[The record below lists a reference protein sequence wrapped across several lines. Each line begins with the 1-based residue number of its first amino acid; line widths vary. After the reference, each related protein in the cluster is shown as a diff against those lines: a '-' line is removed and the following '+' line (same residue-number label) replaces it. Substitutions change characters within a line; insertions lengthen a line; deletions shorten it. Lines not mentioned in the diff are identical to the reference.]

1 MFACSL
7 QRNAVSFAEIIFPIC
22 DFLGM
27 FACSLQRNSVQ
38 LAAMIFVKKWF
49 SWENCL
55 LTADRLCSICR
66 KIFPNMW
73 VSWDV
78 CLLVAK
84 NCCFICRNNLSQ
96 YVIFLGCLL
105 VHCKEIMFNLQQWS
119 LSRHDFLGIIV
130 CSLQINYVPFAEIIF
145 LEMRCSWDVCLLV
158 AEKCPF
164 HLQNYFFPLCDFL
177 GMFAC
182 SLQKN
187 LFNLQ
192 Q

>member
-1 MFACSL
+1 MIFLGCLLAHCKEILFNLQQWSLSRNDFLGRIVCSL
-7 QRNAVSFAEIIFPIC
+7 QIKYVPFAEIIFP
-22 DFLGM
+22 
-27 FACSLQRNSVQ
+27 
-38 LAAMIFVKKWF
+38 
-49 SWENCL
+49 
-55 LTADRLCSICR
+55 
-66 KIFPNMW
+66 NML

-78 CLLVAK
+78 CLLIAK
-84 NCCFICRNNLSQ
+84 KCCFICRNNLSQ